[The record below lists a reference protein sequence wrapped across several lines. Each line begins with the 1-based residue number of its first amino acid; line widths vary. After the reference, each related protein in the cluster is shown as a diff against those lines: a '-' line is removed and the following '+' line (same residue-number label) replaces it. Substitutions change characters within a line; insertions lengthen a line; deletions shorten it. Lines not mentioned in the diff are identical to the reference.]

1 MIIYYIEGGFIWFGS
16 NRSFGNTKTTTVSI
30 FLVCMYVSSQ
40 FVEYV
45 LFYKSWLYVNT
56 KAPI

>member
-30 FLVCMYVSSQ
+30 FFGMYVCILS
-40 FVEYV
+40 VC
-45 LFYKSWLYVNT
+45 
-56 KAPI
+56 